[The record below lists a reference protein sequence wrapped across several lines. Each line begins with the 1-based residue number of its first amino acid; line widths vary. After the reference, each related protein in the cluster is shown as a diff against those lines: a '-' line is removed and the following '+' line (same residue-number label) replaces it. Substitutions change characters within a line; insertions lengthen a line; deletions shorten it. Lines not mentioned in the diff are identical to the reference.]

1 MKNFPL
7 NLCSSCHDNME
18 DVVMWRVFVCCVN
31 RNAGKQEFQ
40 SCGDTLNSCIN
51 FNKTLQWSYYKWLG
65 AIIKFSPFN
74 LNLLLEY
81 FSWAQNASALWW
93 SIRAS
98 VKAEGTISVTISLV
112 ASFCSNEARLPH
124 RGAHA
129 PTAYVCVISI
139 LVSTYRQWDCRYIK
153 GFVMIACIMRFPCLL
168 HTHALNL
175 LDSSITI

>member
-1 MKNFPL
+1 MPL
-7 NLCSSCHDNME
+7 ANHPHSCLWRISHWIYVRHDNIE

-112 ASFCSNEARLPH
+112 ASFCSNEARMLH
-124 RGAHA
+124 RGSSCFN
-129 PTAYVCVISI
+129 CVRID
-139 LVSTYRQWDCRYIK
+139 YFD
-153 GFVMIACIMRFPCLL
+153 PCFYLPSMGL
-168 HTHALNL
+168 
-175 LDSSITI
+175 